1 MFVDNNNNNII
12 IILRFFGLNLGL
24 QKRGNE
30 GLLR

>member
-1 MFVDNNNNNII
+1 MFVDNNNNIII
-12 IILRFFGLNLGL
+12 IILRFSGLNLGL